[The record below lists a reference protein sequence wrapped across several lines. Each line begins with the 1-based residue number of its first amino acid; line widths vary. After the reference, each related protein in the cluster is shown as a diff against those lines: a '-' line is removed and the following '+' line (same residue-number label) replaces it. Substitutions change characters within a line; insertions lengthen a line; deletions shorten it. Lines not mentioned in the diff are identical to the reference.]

1 MAGFNFEDE
10 LGGLDDASLMD
21 VLGLPT
27 TPSATPAPPPPVFA
41 ATQAPAPAL
50 SSVAASAAP
59 ASFYQPDQRLNTS
72 QAYTPFGLN
81 ASDLGISAPSA
92 APSANINSQ
101 IATDN
106 SSRLSNAPSPFGMS
120 LDQVAGDGLDTL
132 TGADLGISAPAAQA
146 PATQAPAPS
155 PSAAPAPQQGY
166 NPYSGELSPALLK
179 LTPTSGADI
188 FGKWQFDTQADR
200 ANADYQ
206 AQYGFN
212 PESGQASAASY
223 TGTPKYTYTE
233 PEYDPNGNLIKAAQP
248 TGLDPRYN
256 LKDTSG
262 LVHGSKTV
270 WVDPTHQQTTFSF
283 FDPKTGKQ
291 VGDQIQETVKVE
303 QSWSDKLADIG
314 MALASAAITGGTLGG
329 QLFNVAKAAGTGNIA
344 GAITGALGVAGG
356 AGDIL
361 GSDIASAAQLGQK
374 AIGAGTALASGDP
387 LRMLGAAANLT
398 GNEDLAAVSKAAN
411 TAALVNAAAQGN
423 TGAIINLLASGAPTV
438 FNAITGGAGA
448 MTSGEA
454 EERKGAGET
463 YDLLKQLPDNKAT
476 TNAVETI
483 LKGQDTTVGSGD
495 DLTGGISNEDLDTL
509 LGTGLTGAGTTSSA
523 GASAGDEQTGGTLLD
538 QLTAAGVD
546 TGTAG
551 TSTGYTG
558 EGAGLTGTG
567 EDTSVGGEDTGEGG
581 EGADTVEGGDSGDV
595 NKSTLSEQAKFLE
608 SNVEDQDTI
617 NQLLKDYAVDSDQL
631 LGGIGNIGEDFTVTD
646 KGTIKS
652 TYTGEEGYFDS
663 NGDFVPYDVRP
674 PYTSG
679 GTGTT
684 GGTGGTGGGTGGTG
698 GTTTKTTT
706 STTPTTAKSGLDLNS
721 LIALGLLGED
731 EQVQP
736 SQQQLFNL
744 GQRKS
749 LQDIFKDYYA

>member
-21 VLGLPT
+21 VLGYPT
-27 TPSATPAPPPPVFA
+27 TSPAAPAPSPVVSA
-41 ATQAPAPAL
+41 PAQAPAPL
-50 SSVAASAAP
+50 FSYVAPAAAPTPVSQPPQGLASLVQAAP
-59 ASFYQPDQRLNTS
+59 APQP
-72 QAYTPFGLN
+72 AFV
-81 ASDLGISAPSA
+81 ASPVSAP
-92 APSANINSQ
+92 
-101 IATDN
+101 
-106 SSRLSNAPSPFGMS
+106 APSPFGMS
-120 LDQVAGDGLDTL
+120 LDQIAGDGFDTL
-132 TGADLGISAPAAQA
+132 TGSDLGISAPAAQA
-146 PATQAPAPS
+146 PAAQAPAPS
-155 PSAAPAPQQGY
+155 PSAAPVPQQGY

-179 LTPTSGADI
+179 LMPTSGADI
-188 FGKWQFDTQADR
+188 YGKWQFDTQADR

-291 VGDQIQETVKVE
+291 VGDQIQETRKVE

-329 QLFNVAKAAGTGNIA
+329 QLFNVAKAADTGNTL
-344 GAITGALGVAGG
+344 GALAGALGVAGG

-361 GSDIASAAQLGQK
+361 GSDVASAAQLGQK

-448 MTSGEA
+448 MTSGEE
-454 EERKGAGET
+454 EERKGASET

-495 DLTGGISNEDLDTL
+495 DLTGGISNDDLDAL
-509 LGTGLTGAGTTSSA
+509 LGTGLTGAGTTSGAGTTTGGETSGATTGDETKGGETA
-523 GASAGDEQTGGTLLD
+523 GAATGDEQTGGTLLD
-538 QLTAAGVD
+538 QLRNAGVD
-546 TGTAG
+546 TGTEG

-558 EGAGLTGTG
+558 EDIEGAGLTEG
-567 EDTSVGGEDTGEGG
+567 EDEERKGADETLDYLKSLGYTDTSGEDEDRAGVASILGDMTEGEA
-581 EGADTVEGGDSGDV
+581 EDRASVSDVLADLGDYGLTDREAEDRAGVSDV
-595 NKSTLSEQAKFLE
+595 LS
-608 SNVEDQDTI
+608 D
-617 NQLLKDYAVDSDQL
+617 
-631 LGGIGNIGEDFTVTD
+631 LGGYGMTDREAEDRAAVKDIID
-646 KGTIKS
+646 KFG
-652 TYTGEEGYFDS
+652 YT
-663 NGDFVPYDVRP
+663 P
-674 PYTSG
+674 
-679 GTGTT
+679 
-684 GGTGGTGGGTGGTG
+684 GTGGGTGGETRG
-698 GTTTKTTT
+698 GTPTKTTKPTTPTKTTT
-706 STTPTTAKSGLDLNS
+706 AQSGLDLNS
-721 LIALGLLGED
+721 LMALMALMGGGE
-731 EQVQP
+731 QAP
-736 SQQQLFNL
+736 APQQQLFNL

>member
-21 VLGLPT
+21 VLGFPT

-59 ASFYQPDQRLNTS
+59 TSFSQPNQGLAPEPYRYENRVPQEGSEVSPPTQGLASLVQPS
-72 QAYTPFGLN
+72 P
-81 ASDLGISAPSA
+81 
-92 APSANINSQ
+92 NINSQ

-106 SSRLSNAPSPFGMS
+106 SARLSNAPSPFGMS

-132 TGADLGISAPAAQA
+132 TGADLGISAPATQA

-291 VGDQIQETVKVE
+291 VGDQIQETRKVE

-329 QLFNVAKAAGTGNIA
+329 QLFNVAKAAGTGNA
-344 GAITGALGVAGG
+344 LGALTGALGIAGG

-361 GSDIASAAQLGQK
+361 GSDVASAAQFGQK
-374 AIGAGTALASGDP
+374 AIGAGSALASGDP
-387 LRMLGAAANLT
+387 LRMLGTAASLT

-448 MTSGEA
+448 MTSGEE
-454 EERKGAGET
+454 EERKGANDVYE
-463 YDLLKQLPDNKAT
+463 LLKQLPDNKAT

-495 DLTGGISNEDLDTL
+495 DLTGGISNEDLDAL
-509 LGTGLTGAGTTSSA
+509 LGAGLTGAGTTSGA
-523 GASAGDEQTGGTLLD
+523 GTSAGDEQTGGTLLD
-538 QLTAAGVD
+538 ELTAAGVD

-558 EGAGLTGTG
+558 EDTGA
-567 EDTSVGGEDTGEGG
+567 DTGEGG
-581 EGADTVEGGDSGDV
+581 EGADTSEGGEGGDSGDV
-595 NKSTLSEQAKFLE
+595 NKNTLSEQAKFLE
-608 SNVEDQDTI
+608 SNVEDQDVV

-652 TYTGEEGYFDS
+652 TYSGEEGYFDADG
-663 NGDFVPYDVRP
+663 NFVTYDVRP

-679 GTGTT
+679 GTG
-684 GGTGGTGGGTGGTG
+684 GTGGGAP
-698 GTTTKTTT
+698 TKTTKP
-706 STTPTTAKSGLDLNS
+706 TTPTKPTTAQSTFDPALLFALSSMLGQKPETPRERENAARIAAKSAFGGL
-721 LIALGLLGED
+721 
-731 EQVQP
+731 P
-736 SQQQLFNL
+736 Y
-744 GQRKS
+744 
-749 LQDIFKDYYA
+749 QDIVDAYNDIYGA